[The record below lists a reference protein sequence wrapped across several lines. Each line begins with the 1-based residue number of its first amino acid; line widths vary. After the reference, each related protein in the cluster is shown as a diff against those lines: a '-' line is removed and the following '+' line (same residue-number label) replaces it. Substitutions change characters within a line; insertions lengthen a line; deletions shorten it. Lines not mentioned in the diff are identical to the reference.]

1 MKKLLQILCLTFFA
15 GVLAACGGDGP
26 DKTAKTFF
34 KELFSG
40 DANKAVELIYIPPG
54 AGDKGAEMAKGK
66 ITMMAGEMQAQIKKE
81 GSIDVSTGEVTY
93 GEVTYTNAD
102 KTEATVKVTLT
113 GKKNGKE
120 HSETNTVSL
129 IKTDKGWR
137 IKM

>member
-1 MKKLLQILCLTFFA
+1 MKKLLLTFTAILASIAHAADSPKETAQTFFHELFA
-15 GVLAACGGDGP
+15 GDADKAA
-26 DKTAKTFF
+26 
-34 KELFSG
+34 
-40 DANKAVELIYIPPG
+40 ELIYIPPEG
-54 AGDKGAEMAKGK
+54 GDKGAEMAKGK
-66 ITMMAGEMQAQIKKE
+66 ITMMASEMQAQIKKE
-81 GSIDVSTGEVTY
+81 GSIDVST

>member
-1 MKKLLQILCLTFFA
+1 MKKLLQTLCLVFFA
-15 GVLAACGGDGP
+15 SILAACGGDSP
-26 DKTAKTFF
+26 EKTAKTFF
-34 KELFSG
+34 EELFSG
-40 DANKAVELIYIPPG
+40 DASKAAELVYIPPE

-93 GEVTYTNAD
+93 T
-102 KTEATVKVTLT
+102 TVKITLT

-120 HSETNTVSL
+120 HSETNNVRL

>member
-1 MKKLLQILCLTFFA
+1 MKKIILRSTLVCALC
-15 GVLAACGGDGP
+15 AA
-26 DKTAKTFF
+26 
-34 KELFSG
+34 S
-40 DANKAVELIYIPPG
+40 I
-54 AGDKGAEMAKGK
+54 
-66 ITMMAGEMQAQIKKE
+66 EMQAQIKKE

-93 GEVTYTNAD
+93 TNAD
-102 KTEATVKVTLT
+102 KTEATVKITLT

>member
-1 MKKLLQILCLTFFA
+1 MKKRIQTLSLVFFA
-15 GVLAACGGDGP
+15 AILTACGDGP
-26 DKTAKTFF
+26 GKTAKTFF
-34 KELFSG
+34 EELFSG
-40 DANKAVELIYIPPG
+40 DASKAAELVYIPPE

-81 GSIDVSTGEVTY
+81 GSIDVST

>member
-1 MKKLLQILCLTFFA
+1 MKKLMQTLCLAFFA
-15 GVLAACGGDGP
+15 GILAACGGDGP

-34 KELFSG
+34 EELFSG
-40 DANKAVELIYIPPG
+40 DANKAVELLYIPPE

-66 ITMMAGEMQAQIKKE
+66 ITMMAQNKKE
-81 GSIDVSTGEVTY
+81 GSIDVST

-102 KTEATVKVTLT
+102 KTEATVKITLT
-113 GKKNGKE
+113 GKKDGKE
-120 HSETNTVSL
+120 HSETNNVRL

>member
-1 MKKLLQILCLTFFA
+1 MKKLLQTLCLVFFA
-15 GVLAACGGDGP
+15 CILTACGGDSP
-26 DKTAKTFF
+26 EKTAKTFF
-34 KELFSG
+34 EELFSG
-40 DANKAVELIYIPPG
+40 DASKAVELIYIPPE

-93 GEVTYTNAD
+93 TNAD
-102 KTEATVKVTLT
+102 KTEATVKITLT

-120 HSETNTVSL
+120 HSETNNVRL

>member
-1 MKKLLQILCLTFFA
+1 MKKRMQTLCLALFA

-26 DKTAKTFF
+26 DKAVKTFYEEIF
-34 KELFSG
+34 NG
-40 DANKAVELIYIPPG
+40 DASKAVELIYIPPE

-66 ITMMAGEMQAQIKKE
+66 ITMMASEMQAQIKKE

-93 GEVTYTNAD
+93 TNAD
-102 KTEATVKVTLT
+102 KTEATVKITLT

-120 HSETNTVSL
+120 HSETNNVRL

>member
-1 MKKLLQILCLTFFA
+1 MKKRMQTLCLALFA
-15 GVLAACGGDGP
+15 GILAACGGDSP

-40 DANKAVELIYIPPG
+40 DANKAVDLIYIPPE

-66 ITMMAGEMQAQIKKE
+66 ITMMASEMQAQIKKE

-93 GEVTYTNAD
+93 TNAD
-102 KTEATVKVTLT
+102 KTEATVKITLT
-113 GKKNGKE
+113 GKKDGKE
-120 HSETNTVSL
+120 HSETDNVRL